1 MRPHLA
7 IRALGAAFIG
17 ALALAGAAHAQAP
30 WPSRA
35 VKFITPQPPGTGI
48 DIACRIFGE
57 RLSQKW
63 GQGVVIENRPGGDG
77 VIGVAAFVSAND
89 DHTLL
94 CSFGGPITITPY
106 VSTTK
111 LSYDPTSD
119 LKPISSF
126 VDFVQAFAVS
136 SAAGVDSLDAL
147 AKKARA
153 EPGKL
158 NWSATQG
165 LPLLLLGSYMRSAN
179 LDVSYVPYSTLA
191 PALQDLGQGRI
202 QAYATSYTS
211 LVPVLESN
219 QAKIVAVLNRDRAPQ
234 LPGVPTAS
242 ELGLPELTVV
252 SFTGLFGNRNMPD
265 ALRTRISQEVQAIG
279 KEPDVAPKLEKMGI
293 TVRTSSPDEFAAM
306 IAQQT
311 QTVQSILK
319 ATGGLP
325 GQAR

>member
-1 MRPHLA
+1 MRLHLA
-7 IRALGAAFIG
+7 GALGALVIG
-17 ALALAGAAHAQAP
+17 ALAAGAAHAQGV

-48 DIACRIFGE
+48 DIACRMFGE
-57 RLSQKW
+57 RLAQKW

-77 VIGVAAFVSAND
+77 VVGVSAFVNAGD

-106 VSTTK
+106 ASATK
-111 LSYDPTSD
+111 LPYDPTAD

-136 SAAGVDSLDAL
+136 SAAGVDSLEAL
-147 AKKARA
+147 ARKARA

-165 LPLLLLGSYMRSAN
+165 LPLLLLGSYMRSAG
-179 LDVSYVPYSTLA
+179 LEVSYVPYSTLA

-234 LPGVPTAS
+234 LPGVPTAA

-265 ALRTRISQEVQAIG
+265 ALRARISQEVQAIG
-279 KEPDVAPKLEKMGI
+279 KEPDMALKLEKMGI
-293 TVRTSSPDEFAAM
+293 TVRTSTPDEFAQM

-311 QTVQSILK
+311 QTVQTILK
-319 ATGGLP
+319 ATGGAP
-325 GQAR
+325 SAK